1 MLSRWIFQTTV
12 NWYPEV
18 YLQNVQ
24 VLCFP
29 KIDLYIY
36 YLYSLFQA
44 QRGDAILTLPNL
56 NTTEYDKISRGQVME
71 GTIKGYRLISSY
83 KLFKK
88 SIPKADLASHC
99 DYKFNP
105 N

>member
-1 MLSRWIFQTTV
+1 M
-12 NWYPEV
+12 
-18 YLQNVQ
+18 
-24 VLCFP
+24 
-29 KIDLYIY
+29 
-36 YLYSLFQA
+36 
-44 QRGDAILTLPNL
+44 PNL
-56 NTTEYDKISRGQVME
+56 NTTEYDKISRGQAME